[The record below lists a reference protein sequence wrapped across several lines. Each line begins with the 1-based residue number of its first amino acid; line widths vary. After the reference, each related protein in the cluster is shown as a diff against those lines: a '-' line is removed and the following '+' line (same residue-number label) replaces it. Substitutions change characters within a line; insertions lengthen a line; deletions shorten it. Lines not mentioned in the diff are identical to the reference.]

1 MRRCLDMRKKNT
13 LLLTLLILS
22 MILVSCGNEN
32 KGSKSEI
39 SLYPAYEKDQNQ
51 KLWGY
56 IDANGD
62 FKIEP
67 KFQFAG
73 NFDENGLAKIYDEEK
88 MGLVNENCETIVPP
102 IYDAISDLNED
113 VMSAVQGNN
122 YSILDK
128 SGNILFSSSDYL
140 FLGISSEGYIS
151 AAKKAGDDVK
161 MGYIDKN
168 GKELIE
174 PKYNIAYDFK
184 NGRALVRNAEDKY
197 AIIDNTGKV
206 IKELKYE
213 NVSPAEDNET
223 FIFTDEKNLY
233 GYLDKNGDVFI
244 KPKFTN
250 AYHYEDKMAIVS
262 VEDTSKNI
270 GKWGVIDKKGEY
282 LIKPKYTSIAYL
294 GGGLFSVSKDEIEG
308 SEMYVKKAIVNQN
321 GKQLTGFEYYNIGGN
336 KDKKIDNGYISV
348 SDGKYTFLLDKKGK
362 QVSKF
367 PKIEG
372 VGEVSL
378 KGDVIASVIDDRIA
392 YYDFKGKPIWEEDN
406 TYKLKGEAV
415 VVEKKYVPD
424 IGVKIY
430 YPEIQGLKDRKVEK
444 SINEELYKLFVTE
457 TMKGLKE
464 NKEKTTLNLQYN
476 VRRSNDLLIV
486 QKSGYYFMQ
495 GAAHGMPIEETYHI
509 DLYTGKIY
517 SLKDL
522 FKPNSNYVEKL
533 TNIVKKQMG
542 KSQNEG
548 TKTYLLDDFKSI
560 REDQNFVLFK
570 DYIQLY
576 FYPYE
581 VASYAEGFAK
591 FSIPYEEINDILDT
605 DSDFW
610 WSFNSSREGK

>member
-1 MRRCLDMRKKNT
+1 MRKRNT
-13 LLLTLLILS
+13 LVLTLLILS
-22 MILVSCGNEN
+22 MILTSCVNEN
-32 KGSKSEI
+32 KGSKSQI
-39 SLYPAYEKDQNQ
+39 SLYPAYKKDQNK

-67 KFQFAG
+67 KFQFAE
-73 NFDENGLAKIYDEEK
+73 NFDENGLAKVYNEGK
-88 MGLVNENCETIVPP
+88 MGLINENCEIVVPP
-102 IYDAISDLNED
+102 IYDAISNLNED
-113 VMSAVQGNN
+113 VMSAVQDNK
-122 YSILDK
+122 YFILDK

-151 AAKKAGDDVK
+151 AAKKVDDDVK

-168 GKELIE
+168 GKELIK
-174 PKYNIAYDFK
+174 PQFNIAYDFK
-184 NGRALVRNAEDKY
+184 NGRALVKNADDKY
-197 AIIDNTGKV
+197 ALIDNTGKI
-206 IKELKYE
+206 IKELNYE
-213 NVSPAEDNET
+213 NVSPADDNET
-223 FIFTDEKNLY
+223 FIFTDENNLY
-233 GYLDKNGDVFI
+233 GYLDENGDVFI

-262 VEDTSKNI
+262 IEDTSKNI

-282 LIKPKYTSIAYL
+282 LIKPKYTSIVYL
-294 GGGLFSVSKDEIEG
+294 GEGLFAVSKDEIEG

-348 SDGKYTFLLDKKGK
+348 SDGKHTFLLDKKGK
-362 QVSKF
+362 QVSEF

-378 KGDVIASVIDDRIA
+378 KGDVIASVIDGRIA
-392 YYDFKGKPIWEEDN
+392 YYDFKGKPIWKEDN

-415 VVEKKYVPD
+415 VVEKKHVPD

-444 SINEELYKLFVTE
+444 TINEKLYSLFVTD

-464 NKEKTTLNLQYN
+464 NKEKTTLNLQYS
-476 VRRSNDLLIV
+476 VRRSNDLLII

-509 DLYTGKIY
+509 DLYTGKFY

-533 TNIVKKQMG
+533 TNIVKKQME

-581 VASYAEGFAK
+581 VASYAEGFTK
-591 FSIPYEEINDILDT
+591 FSIPYEEISDILDT
-605 DSDFW
+605 NSDFW

>member
-1 MRRCLDMRKKNT
+1 MRKRNT
-13 LLLTLLILS
+13 LVLTLLILS
-22 MILVSCGNEN
+22 MILTSCVNEN
-32 KGSKSEI
+32 KGSKSQI
-39 SLYPAYEKDQNQ
+39 SLYPAYKKDQNK

-67 KFQFAG
+67 KFQFAE
-73 NFDENGLAKIYDEEK
+73 NFDENGLAKVYNEGK
-88 MGLVNENCETIVPP
+88 MGLINENCEIVVPP
-102 IYDAISDLNED
+102 IYDAISNLNED
-113 VMSAVQGNN
+113 VMSAVQDNK
-122 YSILDK
+122 YFILDK

-151 AAKKAGDDVK
+151 AAKKVDDDVK

-168 GKELIE
+168 GKELIK
-174 PKYNIAYDFK
+174 PQFNIAYDFK
-184 NGRALVRNAEDKY
+184 NGRALVKNADDKY
-197 AIIDNTGKV
+197 ALIDNTGKI
-206 IKELKYE
+206 IKELNYE
-213 NVSPAEDNET
+213 NVSPADDNKT
-223 FIFTDEKNLY
+223 FIFTDENNLY
-233 GYLDKNGDVFI
+233 GYLDENGDVFI

-262 VEDTSKNI
+262 IEDTSKNI

-282 LIKPKYTSIAYL
+282 LIKPKYTSIVYL
-294 GGGLFSVSKDEIEG
+294 GEGLFAVSKDEIEG
-308 SEMYVKKAIVNQN
+308 SEMYVKKAIVNQDD
-321 GKQLTGFEYYNIGGN
+321 KQLTEFEYYNIGGN

-348 SDGKYTFLLDKKGK
+348 SDGKHTFLLDKKGK
-362 QVSKF
+362 QISKF

-392 YYDFKGKPIWEEDN
+392 YYNLKGKAIWEEDN
-406 TYKLKGEAV
+406 TYKLRGEAV
-415 VVEKKYVPD
+415 VVEKKHVPD

-444 SINEELYKLFVTE
+444 TINEKLYSLFVTD

-464 NKEKTTLNLQYN
+464 NKEKTTLNLQYS
-476 VRRSNDLLIV
+476 VRRSNDLLII

-509 DLYTGKIY
+509 DLYTGKFY

-533 TNIVKKQMG
+533 TDIVKKQMK
-542 KSQNEG
+542 KSQSEG
-548 TKTYLLDDFKSI
+548 TGTYFLDDFKSI

-581 VASYAEGFAK
+581 VASYAEGFTK
-591 FSIPYEEINDILDT
+591 FSIPYEEISDILDT
-605 DSDFW
+605 NSDFW

>member
-1 MRRCLDMRKKNT
+1 MRKRNT
-13 LLLTLLILS
+13 LVLTVLILS
-22 MILVSCGNEN
+22 MILTSCVNEN
-32 KGSKSEI
+32 KGSKSQI
-39 SLYPAYEKDQNQ
+39 SLYPAYKKDQNK

-67 KFQFAG
+67 KFQFAE
-73 NFDENGLAKIYDEEK
+73 NFDENGLAKVYNEGK
-88 MGLVNENCETIVPP
+88 MGLINENCEIVVPP
-102 IYDAISDLNED
+102 IYDAISNLNED
-113 VMSAVQGNN
+113 VMSAVQDNK
-122 YSILDK
+122 YFILDK

-151 AAKKAGDDVK
+151 AAKKVDDDVK

-168 GKELIE
+168 GKELIK
-174 PKYNIAYDFK
+174 PQFNIAYDFK
-184 NGRALVRNAEDKY
+184 NGRALVKNADDKY
-197 AIIDNTGKV
+197 ALIDNTGKI
-206 IKELKYE
+206 IKELNYE
-213 NVSPAEDNET
+213 NVSPADDNKT
-223 FIFTDEKNLY
+223 FIFTDENNLY
-233 GYLDKNGDVFI
+233 GYLDENGDVFI

-262 VEDTSKNI
+262 IEDTSKNI

-282 LIKPKYTSIAYL
+282 LIKPKYTSIVYL
-294 GGGLFSVSKDEIEG
+294 GEGLFAVSKDEIEG
-308 SEMYVKKAIVNQN
+308 SEMYVKKAIVNQDD
-321 GKQLTGFEYYNIGGN
+321 KQLTEFEYYNIGGN

-348 SDGKYTFLLDKKGK
+348 SDGKHTFLLDKKGK
-362 QVSKF
+362 QISKF

-392 YYDFKGKPIWEEDN
+392 YYNLKGKAIWEEDN
-406 TYKLKGEAV
+406 TYKLRGEAV
-415 VVEKKYVPD
+415 VVEKKHVPD

-444 SINEELYKLFVTE
+444 TINEKLYNLFVTD

-464 NKEKTTLNLQYN
+464 NKEKTTLNLQYS
-476 VRRSNDLLIV
+476 VRRSNDLLII

-495 GAAHGMPIEETYHI
+495 GAAHGVPTEETYHI
-509 DLYTGKIY
+509 DLYTGKFY

-533 TNIVKKQMG
+533 TDIVKKQMK
-542 KSQNEG
+542 KSQSEG
-548 TKTYLLDDFKSI
+548 TGTYFLDDFKSI

-581 VASYAEGFAK
+581 VASYAEGFANLVFLMK
-591 FSIPYEEINDILDT
+591 
-605 DSDFW
+605 
-610 WSFNSSREGK
+610 R